1 MSSSKKTESA
11 DRSQGGPGS
20 SHQDAV
26 QGENERAAAHEH
38 AGTKPDQPTNTRFSR
53 VSGGG
58 GERDIHHT
66 HDPENKGLTGAP
78 KRRHPNR

>member
-1 MSSSKKTESA
+1 MSTSKKTEGA
-11 DRSQGGPGS
+11 DRSKGGPGS

-26 QGENERAAAHEH
+26 QHENSRTH
-38 AGTKPDQPTNTRFSR
+38 AGTKPDEPTNTRFSR

-66 HDPENKGLTGAP
+66 HDPESKGLTGEP
-78 KRRHPNR
+78 KQRLREHKKR

>member
-1 MSSSKKTESA
+1 MSTSKKTEA
-11 DRSQGGPGS
+11 TDRSKGGPGS
-20 SHQDAV
+20 SHQDAA
-26 QGENERAAAHEH
+26 QGQNQHDAQHAHGG
-38 AGTKPDQPTNTRFSR
+38 AKPDRPTNTQFSR

-66 HDPENKGLTGAP
+66 HEPEMKGLTGAP